1 MTVVAHP
8 GRSLVRTRRPT
19 DVSIFCVIFA
29 CFGCAF
35 AYFGCAFAYFGCVF
49 SYFGCVFAYFA
60 CFGGAFG
67 GCGCDYDDEAFFTF
81 MKHFVDGAS

>member
-29 CFGCAF
+29 C
-35 AYFGCAFAYFGCVF
+35 FGCAFAYFGCVF